1 MADQKATYEIKL
13 KDTFSKG
20 LGKIDKGVDRFENNV
35 AGATK
40 RTSSGFA
47 ALGKQIVGLGI
58 AVGAG
63 LLVKNIVNL
72 GVEMEQTRVSFT
84 TFLGSAEKADKAI
97 SDLNRFSNVTPFDN
111 AQVIKS
117 GKVLLAFGV
126 AQDALIPSLK
136 KIGDISAGTG
146 KDFNELSVIYGKAKI
161 AGTLMAED
169 INQLVEAGVP
179 IMGEFAKSLGV
190 TEGEVKKMA
199 STGALKFSHLEQ
211 AFTNLTSEGGMF
223 FNLMEKQS
231 QTVGGKLSTIIG
243 KLQGIGIAIGEA
255 LLPALGA
262 FADFTLAIV
271 DNEEVLKTI
280 GITLG
285 IVTAGFAAYAIA
297 SGVAFIA
304 TGGLTAAVSALTVAM
319 LANPVG
325 LIVVAVAA
333 LTAGFIALYR
343 HSQPMRAFFGGLG
356 EMGEAL
362 LPVLSSVGNL
372 LLAIYT
378 GNFAKIPSILRNVAE
393 NAGKVGG
400 AFERG
405 RQKVIDKEKRAAFE
419 KLIAKTQA
427 EDPAN
432 TSAMAAAAASGGIT
446 PSKTTAKAKAKS
458 RKGVS
463 SAISGSSPKNVTLN
477 IDNVIKTINFNSQ
490 KMEKSTQQMTDMVK
504 RALLTALNDVAIVN
518 S

>member
-13 KDTFSKG
+13 KDSFSKG
-20 LGKIDKGVDRFENNV
+20 LGKLDQGVDRFETNV

-40 RTSSGFA
+40 RASGGFA
-47 ALGKQIVGLGI
+47 ALGKQLVGMGL

-63 LLVKNIVNL
+63 MLVKNIANI
-72 GVEMEQTRVSFT
+72 GIEMEQTRVSFT
-84 TFLGSAEKADKAI
+84 TFLGSVEKANKAI
-97 SDLNRFSNVTPFDN
+97 SDLNEFSNVTPFDN

-199 STGALKFSHLEQ
+199 STGALKFSHLEE

-223 FNLMEKQS
+223 FDLMAKQS

-243 KLQGIGIAIGEA
+243 KLQGIGITIGEA
-255 LLPALGA
+255 LLPAMGA
-262 FADFTLAIV
+262 FADFTLMIV
-271 DNEEVLKTI
+271 DNEEVLTTI

-285 IVTAGFAAYAIA
+285 IVTGGLAAYAVA
-297 SGVAFIA
+297 SGIAFIA
-304 TGGLTAAVSALTVAM
+304 TGGLTAAVGALTAAM

-325 LIVVAVAA
+325 LIVVAVGA
-333 LTAGFIALYR
+333 LTAGFVALYR
-343 HSQPMRAFFGGLG
+343 HSQPVRAFFGGLQ
-356 EMGEAL
+356 EMGKAL
-362 LPVLSSVGNL
+362 LPVLGSVGNMI
-372 LLAIYT
+372 LAIVSGDFT
-378 GNFAKIPSILRNVAE
+378 RIPSILKNLAT
-393 NAGKVGG
+393 NAGNVEG

-405 RQKVIDKEKRAAFE
+405 REKVIKEERKAAFE
-419 KLIAKTQA
+419 KLIKKVQA
-427 EDPAN
+427 EDPA
-432 TSAMAAAAASGGIT
+432 TISIAGAASGVIP
-446 PSKTTAKAKAKS
+446 PSKTAATAKAKS
-458 RKGVS
+458 RKGIS
-463 SAISGSSPKNVTLN
+463 SSISGSSPKNVTLN
-477 IDNVIKTINFNSQ
+477 IDNVVKTINFNAQ